1 MVCRKETK
9 MKIFGKSGSEILIL
23 ALPGEVVSQG
33 EYLLIEDGSGRS
45 KLVVQVFNETYLDA
59 PGLAEEIVRDQ
70 VMEASIRG
78 AEHDPYEI
86 KSVSSLIRDSRLLH
100 CKARGIIKNG
110 KFRTSHDWLPSRVS
124 SKVSKIS
131 LKELFATVGRQGRR
145 AIELGKGRSGED
157 FEILAETIDGRLN
170 IITGKKESGKSHLA
184 KMLSSSLVELGCF
197 VFIFDINDEYT
208 SLDVKKNGEQ
218 SSISSR
224 MVRLVPGE
232 SMKLDLGYVGLRS
245 MTSIL
250 QHTLDLPGASLRE
263 FIRIWDHLRKEDQ
276 LTMEELGQA
285 ISMWRANDFVKDA
298 LFARYH
304 TLLSSR
310 LFAKEG
316 ERSIRFE
323 DIIAKF
329 SKGALIVISLA
340 HIPAHAR
347 RITIEFMLSKL
358 VDLLE
363 QRKIP
368 PVFLFAEEAHLYLR
382 ETHWD
387 DIVTRMRHFGIFTTF
402 ITNQPDAL
410 GAGVYRQADNVF
422 LFNFTNDADLELI
435 SKATTADAETIKA
448 IVRMLPQRSC
458 MTLGKVVSDLPVV
471 VEVRESELFTKGET
485 RLFFMDA

>member
-1 MVCRKETK
+1 
-9 MKIFGKSGSEILIL
+9 MKVFGKSGNEILVL
-23 ALPGEVVSQG
+23 ALPGETVSQG
-33 EYLLIEDGSGRS
+33 EYLLIEDVSNRS
-45 KLVVQVFNETYLDA
+45 KMVIQVFNETYLDV
-59 PGLAEEIVRDQ
+59 PGLEEEIVRDQ
-70 VMEASIRG
+70 VMEASIKG

-110 KFRTSHDWLPSRVS
+110 KFRTSHDWLPSRVN

-131 LKELFATVGRQGRR
+131 LKELFDTVGRQGRR
-145 AIELGKGRSGED
+145 SIELGKGKSGED
-157 FEILAETIDGRLN
+157 FEILAENIDGRLN

-197 VFIFDINDEYT
+197 VFVFDINDEYG

-224 MVRLVPGE
+224 LVRLVPGE
-232 SMKLDLGYVGLRS
+232 SMKFDLEYVGLRS

-263 FIRIWDHLRKEDQ
+263 FIRIWEHLNKEDQ

-285 ISMWRANDFVKDA
+285 ISMWRTNDFVKDA

-304 TLLSSR
+304 TLLSSK
-310 LFAKEG
+310 LFAREG
-316 ERSIRFE
+316 ERSMHFE

-329 SKGALIVISLA
+329 PKGALIVISLA
-340 HIPAHAR
+340 HIPSHAR
-347 RITIEFMLSKL
+347 RITVEFMLSKL

-363 QRKIP
+363 KRKIP

-387 DIVTRMRHFGIFTTF
+387 EIVTRMRHFGIFTTF

-410 GAGVYRQADNVF
+410 GGGVYRQADNVF

-448 IVRMLPQRSC
+448 IVRMLPPRNC
-458 MTLGKVVSDLPVV
+458 MALGKVVSDLPVIL
-471 VEVRESELFTKGET
+471 EVKESQLFTKGET
-485 RLFFMDA
+485 RLFFGRDN